1 MSVSEWA
8 GRPAPASL
16 LEDIPRLLAAYH
28 TEHPDP
34 GEPAQRVAFG
44 TSGHRGTAR
53 RASFN
58 EDHIL
63 AITQAVCNQRR
74 RAGIAG
80 PLFLG
85 MDTHALSAVAH
96 DTALEVLAANGVEVR
111 LARDRGFTPTPVIS
125 HAILAWNRQGG
136 AGQADGIVITPSH
149 NPPADGGIKYNPA
162 HGGPADAET
171 TQAIEDD
178 ANRLL
183 RERLAGV
190 RRLSLTP
197 ALALGSTRQHDYITP
212 YVADLPNVVDL
223 GAIRAAGLR
232 LGADALGGASLA
244 YWDAIANAHGL
255 DITALNARP
264 DPTFRFMCVD
274 HDGKIRMDCSSASAM
289 AGLIALKD
297 RFDLAFGN
305 DPDADRHGIVAPSVG
320 LLNPNHYLAVAAWY
334 LFSQRSGW
342 GPGVGLGKT
351 VVTSAMLDRVAAAL
365 GRQVVE
371 VPVGFKWFVDGLLA
385 ASLGLAGEE
394 SAGASFLRRDG
405 TVWSTDKDGIILALL
420 AAEITA
426 VTQRDPGQHYADL
439 TARFG
444 QPAYQRLDAPA
455 NARQRAVLKGLD
467 AGSITADSLAGERIV
482 RILTTAPGNGAS
494 LGGLKVETAN
504 GWFAARPSGTED
516 IYKIYAESFRGQTH
530 LEELIAAAQDL
541 VAAAFQRG
549 GA

>member
-28 TEHPDP
+28 TEHPEP

-190 RRLSLTP
+190 RRLGLTQ

>member
-34 GEPAQRVAFG
+34 AEPAQRVAFG

-162 HGGPADAET
+162 HGGPADADT

-190 RRLSLTP
+190 RRLGLTQ

-223 GAIRAAGLR
+223 AAIRAAGLR

-467 AGSITADSLAGERIV
+467 AGSITADSLAGERII
-482 RILTTAPGNGAS
+482 RILSTAPGNGAS